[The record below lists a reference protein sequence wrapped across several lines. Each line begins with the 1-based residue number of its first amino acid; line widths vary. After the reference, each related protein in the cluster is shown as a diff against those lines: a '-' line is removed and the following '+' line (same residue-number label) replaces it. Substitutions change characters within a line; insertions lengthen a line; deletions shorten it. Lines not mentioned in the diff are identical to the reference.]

1 MGRRLG
7 VPYQYMGNFMSIK
20 LIASD
25 LDGTLLSPDHL
36 TVSERTVK
44 ALREAHEKGI
54 KIAIATGRTL
64 SMIYDVIDQLPFA
77 DYVIYSNGAA
87 AYDLR
92 KARVVY
98 SHPLPQSIAAD
109 IVDYLDCRE
118 VYYEV
123 YAGGKQYSQQSKQ
136 QYCTNLNLPQEF
148 LEDYIRKLYFV
159 DNLAEFAKE
168 NVCEKVN
175 VYYFG
180 NPRLNEIREHF
191 EACPDVLFTSPVAGD
206 IEITHTGVD
215 KVQAIDAICAELGI
229 TRGEVMA
236 FGDAD
241 NDLGMI
247 KAAGYGFAMENGAE
261 LCKREAEYIAR
272 SNEVDGVARAVE
284 RYALG
289 KKPRLLVSA
298 CLLGE
303 NCKYN
308 GGNNK
313 NPAVI
318 ALSRDFELIPVC
330 PECFGGL
337 PIPRVPNEIIGGRA
351 ISKNGEDFTAEY
363 NSGAEK
369 TLYIANEKNVR
380 LALLKERSPSCG
392 KGGIYDGSFTGKLVE
407 GNGITADLLIKR
419 GISVF
424 GESEIDN
431 LLDEAD
437 L

>member
-1 MGRRLG
+1 
-7 VPYQYMGNFMSIK
+7 MSVK

-36 TVSERTVK
+36 TVSERTKK
-44 ALREAHEKGI
+44 ALYEAHEKGI

-64 SMIYDVIDQLPFA
+64 SMIYDVIEQLPFA

-87 AYDLR
+87 AYDLHG
-92 KARVVY
+92 ARLIY
-98 SHPLPQSIAAD
+98 SKPLPREIAAD
-109 IVDYLDCRE
+109 IVDYLDCKE

-123 YAGGKQYSQQSKQ
+123 YAGGKQYSQPDKQ
-136 QYCTNLNLPQEF
+136 QYFTNVNLPQEF
-148 LEDYIRKLYFV
+148 MEDYIKKLYFV
-159 DNLAEFAKE
+159 DNLAGFAKD
-168 NVCEKVN
+168 NICEKVN

-180 NPRLNEIREHF
+180 NPNLGEIKRHF
-191 EACPDVLFTSPVAGD
+191 EACPDVLFTSPIDGD
-206 IEITHTGVD
+206 IEITYKGVD
-215 KVQAIDAICAELGI
+215 KVFAIDAICAELGI
-229 TRGEVMA
+229 TRYEVMA

-247 KAAGYGFAMENGAE
+247 KAVGFGFAMENGDE
-261 LCKREAEYIAR
+261 ICKAQAKYIAP
-272 SNEVDGVARAVE
+272 SNELDGVASAVE

-313 NPAVI
+313 NDA
-318 ALSRDFELIPVC
+318 ALELEKDFELIPVC
-330 PECFGGL
+330 PESFGGL
-337 PIPRVPNEIIGGRA
+337 PIPRVPCEIVGDRVL
-351 ISKNGEDFTAEY
+351 SKNGEDVTAEFH
-363 NSGAEK
+363 SGAEK
-369 TLYIANEKNVR
+369 TLYIAEEKNAR

-392 KGGIYDGSFTGKLVE
+392 CGRIYDGSFSGRLVE
-407 GNGITADLLIKR
+407 GNGVTADLLLKR

-424 GESEIDN
+424 GESEIN
-431 LLDEAD
+431 KLLDEAD

>member
-1 MGRRLG
+1 
-7 VPYQYMGNFMSIK
+7 MSVK

-36 TVSERTVK
+36 TVSPRTVR
-44 ALREAHEKGI
+44 ALSEAHEKGI

-64 SMIYDVIDQLPFA
+64 SMIYDIIDQLPFA

-87 AYDLR
+87 AYDLHN
-92 KARVVY
+92 ARQVY
-98 SHPLPQSIAAD
+98 SHPLPAD
-109 IVDYLDCRE
+109 ILADTVDFLERYP

-123 YAGGKQYSQQSKQ
+123 YAGGKQYAQPDKEK
-136 QYCTNLNLPQEF
+136 YFCNLGLPQEF
-148 LEDYIRKLYFV
+148 IDNYISKLYFV
-159 DNLAEFAKE
+159 ENLSDFGKQ

-180 NPRLNEIREHF
+180 NPHLDEIKQHF
-191 EACPDVLFTSPVAGD
+191 KECPDVLFTSPVAGD
-206 IEITHTGVD
+206 IEITHRGVD
-215 KVQAIDAICAELGI
+215 KIQAIDAICAELGI
-229 TRGEVMA
+229 TRAEVMA

-247 KAAGYGFAMENGAE
+247 KASGYGFAMENGSDI
-261 LCKREAEYIAR
+261 CKREAQYIAR
-272 SNEVDGVARAVE
+272 SNELDGVARAVE
-284 RYALG
+284 KYALG
-289 KKPRLLVSA
+289 KKPRLIVSA

-313 NPAVI
+313 TDAVI
-318 ALSRDFELIPVC
+318 ALQEDFELIPVC

-351 ISKNGEDFTAEY
+351 ISKNGVDFTAEY

-369 TLYIANEKNVR
+369 TLYIANEKNAQF
-380 LALLKERSPSCG
+380 ALLKERSPSCG
-392 KGGIYDGSFTGKLVE
+392 KGRIYDGSFSGTLVP

-424 GESEIDN
+424 GESEIDK